1 MKKIFFLLMFP
12 FFLKAQKNYAPLLD
26 HYMQAAVKVNQFTGS
41 VLIAKGGNI
50 IYQKT
55 FGTIDYANTKLLDSN
70 SMFEIGKITEGFTAA
85 GILLLRDKGKLTL
98 DDKITKYFPELPYSN
113 VTIKHL
119 LTHTSGVPD
128 YFDALMHGK
137 WDTGKLATFA
147 DIIQRMAA
155 AKIPLAWKPGEK
167 WDGQYYYTEF
177 PLLGDIIEKISGQTY
192 ADFMQEKI
200 FTPLHLQHTKV
211 FVELQV
217 NKKYHPNHTE
227 SVYYDESK
235 QQFFQ
240 AGSFNAFGA
249 EYPYATQGIVGGN
262 GISSTAHD
270 LFLWNQALQHHTLLP
285 PSTQTEML
293 APHTL
298 EDTLNKIFFGY
309 GIETGK
315 NVFGNYVRQFDGG
328 NNETLGYLASTIHY
342 TTDDIT
348 IIILANKA
356 KSTSSVSGP
365 LAYILFDREVILPY
379 VHTAVSIDIL
389 LLDKYVGKYG
399 FPGIN
404 VYKKEGTLWR
414 TNSGEPDMKLLPESA
429 TKFFSASKEY
439 DFQIQFETD
448 DKGDVV
454 KTYFIFGGL
463 KTELKKL

>member
-1 MKKIFFLLMFP
+1 
-12 FFLKAQKNYAPLLD
+12 
-26 HYMQAAVKVNQFTGS
+26 
-41 VLIAKGGNI
+41 
-50 IYQKT
+50 
-55 FGTIDYANTKLLDSN
+55 
-70 SMFEIGKITEGFTAA
+70 
-85 GILLLRDKGKLTL
+85 
-98 DDKITKYFPELPYSN
+98 
-113 VTIKHL
+113 
-119 LTHTSGVPD
+119 
-128 YFDALMHGK
+128 
-137 WDTGKLATFA
+137 
-147 DIIQRMAA
+147 
-155 AKIPLAWKPGEK
+155 
-167 WDGQYYYTEF
+167 
-177 PLLGDIIEKISGQTY
+177 
-192 ADFMQEKI
+192 
-200 FTPLHLQHTKV
+200 
-211 FVELQV
+211 
-217 NKKYHPNHTE
+217 
-227 SVYYDESK
+227 
-235 QQFFQ
+235 
-240 AGSFNAFGA
+240 
-249 EYPYATQGIVGGN
+249 VGGN

-315 NVFGNYVRQFDGG
+315 NYVRQFDGG

-399 FPGIN
+399 FRGIN

>member
-1 MKKIFFLLMFP
+1 MFP

-41 VLIAKGGNI
+41 VLIAKGGSI

-211 FVELQV
+211 FVE
-217 NKKYHPNHTE
+217 
-227 SVYYDESK
+227 
-235 QQFFQ
+235 
-240 AGSFNAFGA
+240 
-249 EYPYATQGIVGGN
+249 
-262 GISSTAHD
+262 
-270 LFLWNQALQHHTLLP
+270 
-285 PSTQTEML
+285 
-293 APHTL
+293 
-298 EDTLNKIFFGY
+298 
-309 GIETGK
+309 
-315 NVFGNYVRQFDGG
+315 
-328 NNETLGYLASTIHY
+328 
-342 TTDDIT
+342 
-348 IIILANKA
+348 
-356 KSTSSVSGP
+356 
-365 LAYILFDREVILPY
+365 
-379 VHTAVSIDIL
+379 
-389 LLDKYVGKYG
+389 
-399 FPGIN
+399 
-404 VYKKEGTLWR
+404 
-414 TNSGEPDMKLLPESA
+414 
-429 TKFFSASKEY
+429 
-439 DFQIQFETD
+439 
-448 DKGDVV
+448 
-454 KTYFIFGGL
+454 
-463 KTELKKL
+463 